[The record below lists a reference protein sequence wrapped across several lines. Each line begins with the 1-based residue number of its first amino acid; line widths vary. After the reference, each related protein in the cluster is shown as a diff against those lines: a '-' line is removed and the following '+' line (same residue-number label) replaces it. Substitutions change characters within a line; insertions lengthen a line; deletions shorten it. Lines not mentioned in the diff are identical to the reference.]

1 MIKIILP
8 TNQNLLNDLTD
19 VILQNVCNYIFN
31 TTEYETESENR
42 RTGRYIKIKNDETN
56 EVHYVCFSNPNN
68 NSRNAHLMQFVSP
81 TYVEFYNDNSENKHL
96 DIFLINPSGND
107 RTDYIKMFYRC
118 FITIGINILNLN
130 DLGITGIVAFN
141 SYEDLKSYR
150 NQTSGRNT
158 HNRSTYFTDD
168 DEQISIYGKTFGA
181 NAMESF
187 IFGLTIKKIVE
198 KLVVFYP
205 VLDNESDSL
214 SVEQRNIL
222 TSEGLTYGD
231 SIELSPT
238 GFAKAT
244 RDTSRNTSVFRYNLL
259 QKFGDK
265 QCYLC
270 GCDLEHLV
278 IGAHIERITDI
289 DHNTSYT
296 PDQKSERATDGDNGL
311 WLCAN
316 HDKMFEYGIIYFEQ
330 YIMRVGAFISE
341 QLQQNFIE
349 KSVFDMRQV
358 YFNDI
363 KGTIFEVK
371 QEHRNEKMLDY
382 INKHLNR
389 HSLII

>member
-244 RDTSRNTSVFRYNLL
+244 RDTSRNTSVFHYNLL

-278 IGAHIERITDI
+278 VGAHIERITDI